1 MSNSD
6 GLRVCSSDE
15 LVPVTLK
22 VKGVSTVPEEEDVTA
37 MQGPELRRD
46 PIVGRWVIIAAR
58 RAKRPMAKVSCCEG
72 EMDVEP
78 GSCPLCPGNE
88 SETPPE
94 VFAIRP
100 DGSKPNSPGWLVRV
114 VPNKYP
120 ALVIEGDLQRRGLG
134 MFDLMNGVGAHEVI
148 IETPNHEALPD
159 LSVEQIKLILLAYR
173 ERIIDLRND
182 KRFLYTLIFRN
193 YRAAAGATLKHPHS
207 QLIAIAITPE
217 VVKRE
222 LESARSHFMEKQR
235 CLFCD
240 LLNQELRLG
249 ERVVLETEHFVVLS
263 AFAARF
269 PYELHIYPKAHC
281 HDFVLM
287 NDEQLEDFA
296 KTLKRILRCVR
307 NALDDPP
314 YNYVLHTSPNPV
326 PRPGRPDYWQ
336 TLPYDYHWHLE
347 FIPRLT
353 MVAGFEWGT
362 GLYINPV
369 PPELAAEVLRDELS
383 REGASHN

>member
-1 MSNSD
+1 M
-6 GLRVCSSDE
+6 
-15 LVPVTLK
+15 
-22 VKGVSTVPEEEDVTA
+22 PEKTNA
-37 MQGPELRRD
+37 SMQEPELRRD

-58 RAKRPMAKVSCCEG
+58 RAERPMAEVDER
-72 EMDVEP
+72 ERDVDP
-78 GSCPLCPGNE
+78 RDCPLCPGNE
-88 SETPPE
+88 SKTPPE

-100 DGSKPNSPGWLVRV
+100 DGSQPNTPGWLIRV

-120 ALVIEGDLQRRGLG
+120 ALVIEGDLKRRGLG

-148 IETPNHEALPD
+148 IETPEHKYSLADLP
-159 LSVEQIKLILLAYR
+159 VQQIKLILVAYR

-182 KRFLYTLIFRN
+182 KRFLYTLVFRN
-193 YRAAAGATLKHPHS
+193 YKAVAGATLSHPHS

-222 LESARSHFMEKQR
+222 LECARSHFMEKQR

-240 LLNQELRLG
+240 LLNQELKLG
-249 ERVVLETEHFVVLS
+249 ERVVLETEHFAVLS
-263 AFAARF
+263 PFAARF
-269 PYELHIYPKAHC
+269 PYELHIYPKEHC

-287 NDEQLEDFA
+287 SEEQLDDFA
-296 KTLKRILRCVR
+296 RTLKRILSCIRS
-307 NALDDPP
+307 ALDDPP

-353 MVAGFEWGT
+353 RIAGFEWGT
-362 GLYINPV
+362 GFYINQV
-369 PPELAAEVLRDELS
+369 PPELAAKVLRDKLCSES
-383 REGASHN
+383 APCE

>member
-1 MSNSD
+1 MS
-6 GLRVCSSDE
+6 
-15 LVPVTLK
+15 
-22 VKGVSTVPEEEDVTA
+22 
-37 MQGPELRRD
+37 ELRRD
-46 PIVGRWVIIAAR
+46 PIVGRWVIIAER
-58 RAKRPMAKVSCCEG
+58 RAERPVAI
-72 EMDVEP
+72 MDEEERDVGP
-78 GSCPLCPGNE
+78 SACPLCPGKERN
-88 SETPPE
+88 TPPE

-100 DGSKPNSPGWLVRV
+100 DCSEPNTPGWLIRV

-120 ALVIEGDLQRRGLG
+120 ALTIEGDLNRRGLG

-148 IETPNHEALPD
+148 IETPEHNARLPD
-159 LSVEQIKLILLAYR
+159 LPLQQIKLVLVAYR

-182 KRFLYTLIFRN
+182 KRFIYILVFRN
-193 YRAAAGATLKHPHS
+193 YRAAAGASLLHPHS

-217 VVKRE
+217 IVKRK
-222 LESARSHFMEKQR
+222 LESARAHFMEKQR

-240 LLNQELRLG
+240 LLSQELRLG

-263 AFAARF
+263 PFAARF

-287 NDEQLEDFA
+287 NEEQLEDFA
-296 KTLKRILRCVR
+296 RTLKRILCCVR
-307 NALDDPP
+307 DTLNDPP

-326 PRPGRPDYWQ
+326 PRLGRPDYWQ

-353 MVAGFEWGT
+353 RVAGFEWGT
-362 GLYINPV
+362 GFYINPV
-369 PPELAAEVLRDELS
+369 PPELAAEVLRGELS
-383 REGASHN
+383 SKGA